1 MAPDTLVP
9 AQGRPRAVPVRLT
22 AADAGELLTL
32 QRAGYVTEGQ
42 RYDTVWLPPL
52 TQTVRELAEELADPR
67 TVGVGLREKGRL
79 VAAVRLR
86 HRNGEVELRRLVVAP
101 DRQGDG
107 LGSTLLRVAEAILAP
122 GTRRLVLFTG
132 ARSADNL
139 RLYRRNGYVE
149 THRTAGSGHELVH
162 LAKTVTPDAVPPPAA
177 DPAGIRAGVLASTE
191 AAGQAARQQA
201 RREEAARR
209 VAVRTG
215 EPVSGRYGVGS
226 GPIRRAPAVRG

>member
-1 MAPDTLVP
+1 MATDTLIP
-9 AQGRPRAVPVRLT
+9 ARVKPRAVPVRLT
-22 AADAGELLTL
+22 AADAGELLSL

-52 TQTVRELAEELADPR
+52 TQTVRELAEELDDPR

-86 HRNGEVELRRLVVAP
+86 HREGGEVELRRLVVAP

-139 RLYRRNGYVE
+139 RLYRRHGYVE
-149 THRTAGSGHELVH
+149 SHRSAASGHELVH
-162 LAKTVTPDAVPPPAA
+162 LAKTVDPQVSEQPAA
-177 DPAGIRAGVLASTE
+177 DPAGIRAGVLASNQ
-191 AAGQAARQQA
+191 AAGGTGDGGARPRA
-201 RREEAARR
+201 
-209 VAVRTG
+209 
-215 EPVSGRYGVGS
+215 GRYGISS
-226 GPIRRAPAVRG
+226 GPVRRAPAVRG